1 MANID
6 WGEWDGPAA
15 MSAAAKSSDPAAAY
29 RAICAGRKNGDPSKQ
44 SSWALPYKKTPGSAP
59 NAAAVRNALSRL
71 PQTQGLTNRAAAEAK
86 LKGLMSKISAA
97 EKNRSAMEMGSRAYR
112 TANPEEIP
120 GGDWR
125 RQSFPAELRGT
136 YKKNGNNKEFYEVEG
151 YATVYNRKYQMFDR
165 SGPYFEDVE
174 SRALDVSLAGNPDVA
189 FLTNHK
195 GVTMA
200 RTRVGGGK
208 TPSMTLMSDSTGL
221 HVRALLN
228 LARTDVRDLAHAIDD
243 GCVDEMSFAFMIEK
257 SAWDED
263 FENFTILQ
271 ANIDRGDVSAVNY
284 GANPFTTISARS
296 WLEAMEDMP
305 EVVIAEMVKRAAE
318 MDDNAMLFRDAA
330 VVLSDA
336 SRERYQRAA
345 ELHLEAAARAAESVE
360 DEDFVEAGES
370 KQRRIQQDEPMTVD
384 AIKRRMKTVDNN
396 WAERL
401 RSLDN

>member
-1 MANID
+1 MATID
-6 WGEWDGPAA
+6 WTSWDAAKAWAAGNKSDNPAA
-15 MSAAAKSSDPAAAY
+15 FY
-29 RAICAGRKNGDPSKQ
+29 NAICAGKKKGDPATQ
-44 SSWALPYKKTPGSAP
+44 EAHALPYRYSPTSAP
-59 NAAAVRNALSRL
+59 NAAGVRNALARL
-71 PQTQGLTNRAAAEAK
+71 SQTQGLTNRSAAETK
-86 LKGLMSKISAA
+86 LKGLMTKIQAA
-97 EKNRSAMEMGSRAYR
+97 EKNRAAMEMGSRAYR
-112 TANPEEIP
+112 SENPGEIP

-136 YKKNGNNKEFYEVEG
+136 YKKNTNGKDFYEVEG

-165 SGPYFEDVE
+165 AGPYFEDVE
-174 SRALDVSLAGNPDVA
+174 SRALDISLAGNPDVA

-257 SAWDED
+257 SAWDDD

-284 GANPFTTISARS
+284 GANPFTSISARS
-296 WLEAMEDMP
+296 WLDAMDDMP
-305 EVVIAEMVKRAAE
+305 EVVIAAAVKRAAE
-318 MDDNAMLFRDAA
+318 MDDNAMLFHDAA
-330 VVLSDA
+330 FALSEA
-336 SRERYQRAA
+336 SRTRYERAA
-345 ELHLEAAARAAESVE
+345 EIRVEQASRSAETVE
-360 DEDFVEAGES
+360 DEDFVDNGPT
-370 KQRRIQQDEPMTVD
+370 RREPMSHDPMSVEQ
-384 AIKRRMKTVDNN
+384 IKRRMASVDNDWHQRRAN
-396 WAERL
+396 
-401 RSLDN
+401 SG